1 MKLSLSFVA
10 PFLFGGAAAFAPSL
24 MPTSKMA
31 TTTSLSVASMNGWT
45 PDEKKFCYG
54 LPGAVAPFK
63 DGFDPFFI
71 TERND
76 FETIK
81 TFRESEV
88 THGRVAMLAGK
99 ILKESCLFS
108 FCIHMSL
115 TRPHINFS

>member
-1 MKLSLSFVA
+1 MKLSFSAVV
-10 PFLFGGAAAFAPSL
+10 PFLLGGAAAFAPS
-24 MPTSKMA
+24 MKPTFKTA
-31 TTTSLSVASMNGWT
+31 ATTSLGASMNGWT
-45 PDEKKFCYG
+45 PDDSKFCYG

-63 DGFDPFFI
+63 EGFDPFFI

-99 ILKESCLFS
+99 ISREFCLLY
-108 FCIHMSL
+108 SL
-115 TRPHINFS
+115 

>member
-1 MKLSLSFVA
+1 MKLSFSVVV
-10 PFLFGGAAAFAPSL
+10 PFLLGGAAAFAPSAK
-24 MPTSKMA
+24 PSFK
-31 TTTSLSVASMNGWT
+31 TTAMSASMNGWT
-45 PDEKKFCYG
+45 PDESKFCYG

-63 DGFDPFFI
+63 EGFDPFFI

-99 ILKESCLFS
+99 KAKEFCLLY
-108 FCIHMSL
+108 SL
-115 TRPHINFS
+115 